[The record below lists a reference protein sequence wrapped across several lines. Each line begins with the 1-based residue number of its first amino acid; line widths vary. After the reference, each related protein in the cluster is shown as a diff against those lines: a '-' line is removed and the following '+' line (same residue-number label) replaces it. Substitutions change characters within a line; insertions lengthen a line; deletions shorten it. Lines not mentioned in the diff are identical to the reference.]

1 MTFATSGLYAIV
13 SFKDYLVNVWRY
25 TTEEAAQL
33 ASGFNEEKFR
43 KLQSELQTKKAPN
56 KPLSSSGESVDT

>member
-1 MTFATSGLYAIV
+1 
-13 SFKDYLVNVWRY
+13 VWRY